1 MTKHTPGPWSCDYG
15 DFAVYCDT
23 GAEVCALTQ
32 GNHDDGT
39 RIPTDEMEANLQ
51 LVTAAPELLQACQ
64 RLLTILVDVYEDDF
78 YRHGEPI
85 EDAWPSVINEARASI
100 AKAEGKAQCHG

>member
-1 MTKHTPGPWSCDYG
+1 MMAYTPGPWSCDYG

-23 GAEVCALTQ
+23 GAEVCAVTQ

-39 RIPTDEMEANLQ
+39 NISATEMEANLN
-51 LVTAAPELLQACQ
+51 LIAAAPELLQACQ

-78 YRHGEPI
+78 YRHGEPS
-85 EDAWPSVINEARASI
+85 EDAWPSVIGEARASI
-100 AKAEGKAQCHG
+100 AKAEGKAR

>member
-23 GAEVCALTQ
+23 GAEVCAVTQ

-39 RIPTDEMEANLQ
+39 RIPADEMEANLQ
-51 LVTAAPELLQACQ
+51 LVAAAPELLAVCQ
-64 RLLTILVDVYEDDF
+64 SLLGCLSDWCEIADDDDQREDD
-78 YRHGEPI
+78 HL
-85 EDAWPSVINEARASI
+85 AMAAANAAI